1 MVLFFLSS
9 RRRHTRCALVT
20 GVQTCAPPIYAQA
33 RPGRLM
39 PEPGVHD
46 AQITG
51 HVDADGQFAQYR
63 GVERPGWSNTVRAA
77 STTSSTRRSEERSV
91 GNECVSQCRSRG
103 CPLHATQ
110 KPKTNMS

>member
-1 MVLFFLSS
+1 MRISDWSS
-9 RRRHTRCALVT
+9 GVCASDLAPVRRT
-20 GVQTCAPPIYAQA
+20 GKAAHAQA

-63 GVERPGWSNTVRAA
+63 GVERHGWSNTVRAA
-77 STTSSTRRSEERSV
+77 STTSSTRSCFNISIGRLPPSNGLFCTSH
-91 GNECVSQCRSRG
+91 SQADPWLG
-103 CPLHATQ
+103 AIATI
-110 KPKTNMS
+110 